1 MVNQYHEDLLK
12 KTEQQRHNTE
22 VFFKKLRDRLCLIFE
37 EIEDK
42 SGHLYKD
49 DKPGKFIQKKWKRL
63 GGGGGL
69 TSIMSGRVFE
79 KVGVHIST
87 VYGDSPNNVTSDEN
101 SKILNGKFWA
111 TGISVIVHPKN
122 PNIPAVHFNTRM
134 VMTDR
139 YWFGGGAD
147 LTPVLEIR
155 RTQEDQDTVEF
166 HKAMEKSCHKHKIA
180 NYGKFKKWC
189 DEYFYLKHRN
199 EIRGVGG
206 IFFDN
211 LCSNNIDSDFLFIKS
226 VGNNLIDVY
235 PKIVFN
241 NYEKEWT
248 EENREEQLIRRGR
261 YVEFNL
267 LYDRGTKFGL
277 STGGNVESILSS
289 LPPIVKWP

>member
-1 MVNQYHEDLLK
+1 MGNNYHEESLK
-12 KTEQQRHNTE
+12 KTEKQRHNSE
-22 VFFKKLRDRLCLIFE
+22 IYFQKLRNNLCSFFE
-37 EIEDK
+37 KVENQ
-42 SGHLYKD
+42 SGYLYQNEN
-49 DKPGKFIQKKWKRL
+49 PGKFIQNKWKRL

-87 VYGDSPNNVTSDEN
+87 VYGDSPKNITSDSN
-101 SKILNGKFWA
+101 SEILKDKFWA
-111 TGISVIVHPKN
+111 TGISVIAHPKN
-122 PNIPAVHFNTRM
+122 PNIPAVHFNARM
-134 VMTDR
+134 VVTDK

-147 LTPVLEIR
+147 LTPVLDAR
-155 RTQEDQDTVEF
+155 RLQNDPDTIQF
-166 HKAMEKSCHKHKIA
+166 HDAMKKSCHKHKIA
-180 NYGKFKKWC
+180 DYVKFKKWC

-211 LCSNNIDSDFLFIKS
+211 LSNNINSDFLFIQS
-226 VGNNLIDVY
+226 VGKNFAEVY

-248 EENREEQLIRRGR
+248 KENREEQLIRRGR

-289 LPPIVKWP
+289 LPPNVKWP

>member
-1 MVNQYHEDLLK
+1 M
-12 KTEQQRHNTE
+12 
-22 VFFKKLRDRLCLIFE
+22 C
-37 EIEDK
+37 
-42 SGHLYKD
+42 
-49 DKPGKFIQKKWKRL
+49 
-63 GGGGGL
+63 
-69 TSIMSGRVFE
+69 GRVFE

-211 LCSNNIDSDFLFIKS
+211 LCSNNIDTDFLFIKS
-226 VGNNLIDVY
+226 VGNNFLDVY

-289 LPPIVKWP
+289 LPPVVKWP